1 MKLPNRTDWI
11 KSIDVIMLA
20 GATIYLLCLLAFMIL
35 AYINGYW
42 TYVSDWGTPYEIVLV
57 LIFISYF
64 LIRMTIEAR
73 NIN

>member
-1 MKLPNRTDWI
+1 VKLPNRTDWI

-20 GATIYLLCLLAFMIL
+20 GATIYLLCLLVFMAL

-42 TYVSDWGTPYEIVLV
+42 TYVSDWGTPYEIILV
-57 LIFISYF
+57 LIFISYL